1 MIAENKANT
10 AIHEMAAMAQST
22 NEVVTVPLDCGI
34 GVQDVITVI
43 C

>member
-22 NEVVTVPLDCGI
+22 NEVVTVPF
-34 GVQDVITVI
+34 TVP
-43 C
+43 